1 MTASPPAPPPP
12 SLLLVFAHPD
22 DESFGVGG
30 AAALYA
36 AAGVPVHLACATKGE
51 RGAKDSALIGQ
62 KLGAIREG
70 ELRRACAALG
80 VRNISFLG
88 YRDGD
93 LDKADPH
100 ELAEKLAAV
109 IRRVRPYAVVTF
121 GPDGVT
127 RHPDHVAVGRAA
139 TAAFH
144 RVRRREGYRY
154 PRRLYYVA
162 LPESRRRAFRSGDSL
177 MYTPD
182 DHITAAVDISRFLD
196 IKLKAIACH
205 KSQEDARSFLA
216 HADEWKA
223 SGDLTQECF
232 VRAWPRGKRKEASLL
247 PPSSSST

>member
-1 MTASPPAPPPP
+1 MARMRRSSPNPQP
-12 SLLLVFAHPD
+12 LLLVFAHPD

-30 AAALYA
+30 AAAVYA

-51 RGAKDSALIGQ
+51 RGTTDPALAGQ

-70 ELRRACAALG
+70 ELRRACAILG
-80 VRNISFLG
+80 VRDVSFLG
-88 YRDGD
+88 YMDGD
-93 LDKADPH
+93 VDKVAFP
-100 ELAEKLAAV
+100 EMVESIAAV
-109 IRRVRPYAVVTF
+109 LRRVKPDAVVTF

-127 RHPDHVAVGRAA
+127 RHPDHVAVGRAT

-162 LPESRRRAFRSGDSL
+162 LPESRRRVFQSGDAL

-182 DHITAAVDISRFLD
+182 EQITATVDISRVLD
-196 IKLKAIACH
+196 LKLKAIACH

-232 VRAWPRGKRKEASLL
+232 VRAWPRGKRKDSTLL
-247 PPSSSST
+247 PPSA

>member
-1 MTASPPAPPPP
+1 MPSPR

-30 AAALYA
+30 TAALYA
-36 AAGVPVHLACATKGE
+36 AAGARVSLACATKGE
-51 RGAKDSALIGQ
+51 RGTTDPALAGQ

-70 ELRRACAALG
+70 ELRRACAILG
-80 VRNISFLG
+80 VADVSFLG
-88 YRDGD
+88 YMDAD
-93 LDKADPH
+93 VDKADFDGLV
-100 ELAEKLAAV
+100 EAIAAV
-109 IRRVRPYAVVTF
+109 MRRARPSAVVTF

-144 RVRRREGYRY
+144 RVRRQEGYRY

-162 LPESRRRAFRSGDSL
+162 LPESRRKVFRSGDAL

-182 DHITAAVDISRFLD
+182 EQITAAVDISRVLD
-196 IKLKAIACH
+196 VKLKAIACH

-223 SGDLTQECF
+223 SGEMTQECF
-232 VRAWPRGKRKEASLL
+232 VRAWPRGKRKD
-247 PPSSSST
+247 STLFPG

>member
-1 MTASPPAPPPP
+1 MARIRSGKASAQ

-30 AAALYA
+30 TAALYA
-36 AAGVPVHLACATKGE
+36 AAGTPVHLACATKGE
-51 RGAKDSALIGQ
+51 RGTKDTALTGQ

-70 ELRRACAALG
+70 ELRRACAVLG

-88 YRDGD
+88 YMDGD
-93 LDKADPH
+93 VDKVAFP
-100 ELAEKLAAV
+100 EMVESIAAV
-109 IRRVRPYAVVTF
+109 MRRVRPDAVVTF

-162 LPESRRRAFRSGDSL
+162 LPESRRRAVRSGAAL
-177 MYTPD
+177 MYTPAAQ
-182 DHITAAVDISRFLD
+182 ITAAV
-196 IKLKAIACH
+196 
-205 KSQEDARSFLA
+205 
-216 HADEWKA
+216 
-223 SGDLTQECF
+223 G
-232 VRAWPRGKRKEASLL
+232 
-247 PPSSSST
+247 